1 MTLVTSYRLYLKCR
15 RPIVDPRMPAKFM
28 LTTKS
33 LSHHYGNE
41 KLSFPDLHIRKGE
54 QWLLLGES
62 GSGKTTLL
70 HILTGIKKPSSGSV
84 FIDETELYK
93 LSSRELDQFR
103 GRNIGVVFQQAHLI
117 KSLTVK
123 ENLFLAQTFAGFE
136 NDEKRIT
143 EILTA
148 LDIIQ
153 KKNSYPSALSQGQ
166 LQRASIARA
175 VLNRPAL
182 LFADEP
188 TSSLDSKNAKVVIDL
203 LLKLSDANGATLIVS
218 THDDRVKEAFSKEY
232 IL

>member
-1 MTLVTSYRLYLKCR
+1 
-15 RPIVDPRMPAKFM
+15 M

-33 LSHHYGNE
+33 LSHNYGSE
-41 KLSFPDLHIRKGE
+41 MLSFPDLHIRKGE
-54 QWLLLGES
+54 QWLILGES

-70 HILTGIKKPSSGSV
+70 HILTGIKKPFSGAV
-84 FIDETELYK
+84 FIDKTELYK
-93 LSSRELDQFR
+93 LSSRELDRFR
-103 GRNIGVVFQQAHLI
+103 GRNIGVVFQQPHLI
-117 KSLTVK
+117 KSLTIK
-123 ENLFLAQTFAGFE
+123 ENLLLAQTFAGFE
-136 NDEKRIT
+136 NDEDRIVAVLT
-143 EILTA
+143 E

-175 VLNRPAL
+175 VLNKPAL

-188 TSSLDSKNAKVVIDL
+188 TSSLDSKNAKTVIDL
-203 LLKLSDANGATLIVS
+203 LLKLSYSTDATLIVS

>member
-1 MTLVTSYRLYLKCR
+1 
-15 RPIVDPRMPAKFM
+15 M

-41 KLSFPDLHIRKGE
+41 KLSFPDLNIRKGE

-70 HILTGIKKPSSGSV
+70 HILTGIKKPFSGEV
-84 FIDETELYK
+84 FIQETELYK
-93 LSSRELDQFR
+93 LSGQELDQFR
-103 GRNIGVVFQQAHLI
+103 GQNIGVVFQQAHLI

-123 ENLFLAQTFAGFE
+123 ENLFLAQTFAGFKNNE
-136 NDEKRIT
+136 DRIIEVLT
-143 EILTA
+143 E

-153 KKNSYPSALSQGQ
+153 KINSYPASLSQGQ
-166 LQRASIARA
+166 LLRASIARA
-175 VLNRPAL
+175 VLNKPFL

-188 TSSLDSKNAKVVIDL
+188 TSSLDNKNAKTVVDL
-203 LLKLSDANGATLIVS
+203 LLKLSESSGGTLVVS

>member
-1 MTLVTSYRLYLKCR
+1 
-15 RPIVDPRMPAKFM
+15 M

-41 KLSFPDLHIRKGE
+41 KLSFPDLYIRKGE

-70 HILTGIKKPSSGSV
+70 HILTGIKKPFSGEV
-84 FIDETELYK
+84 IIQDTELYK
-93 LSSRELDQFR
+93 LSGRELDQFR
-103 GRNIGVVFQQAHLI
+103 GQNIGVIFQQAYLI

-123 ENLFLAQTFAGFE
+123 ENLFLAQTFAGFKNNE
-136 NDEKRIT
+136 DRII
-143 EILTA
+143 EILTE

-153 KKNSYPSALSQGQ
+153 KINSYPAALSQGQ

-175 VLNRPAL
+175 VLNKPSL

-188 TSSLDSKNAKVVIDL
+188 TSSLDNKNAKIVIDL
-203 LLKLSDANGATLIVS
+203 LLKLSDSNGATLVVS
-218 THDDRVKEAFSKEY
+218 THDDRVKQAFSKEY

>member
-1 MTLVTSYRLYLKCR
+1 
-15 RPIVDPRMPAKFM
+15 M

-33 LSHHYGNE
+33 LSHHYGSE

-70 HILTGIKKPSSGSV
+70 HILTGIKKPFSGEV
-84 FIDETELYK
+84 IIQDTELYK
-93 LSSRELDQFR
+93 LSGRELDKFR
-103 GRNIGVVFQQAHLI
+103 GQNIGVIFQQAHLI

-123 ENLFLAQTFAGFE
+123 ENLFLAQTFAGFKNNE
-136 NDEKRIT
+136 DRII
-143 EILTA
+143 EILTE

-153 KKNSYPSALSQGQ
+153 KINSYPAALSQGQ

-175 VLNRPAL
+175 VLNKPSL

-188 TSSLDSKNAKVVIDL
+188 TSSLDNKNAKIVIDL
-203 LLKLSDANGATLIVS
+203 LLKLSDSNGATLVVS
-218 THDDRVKEAFSKEY
+218 THDDRVKQAFSKEY

>member
-1 MTLVTSYRLYLKCR
+1 
-15 RPIVDPRMPAKFM
+15 M
-28 LTTKS
+28 LRTKS
-33 LSHHYGNE
+33 LSHHYASE
-41 KLSFPDLHIRKGE
+41 SLSFSDLHIRKGE

-84 FIDETELYK
+84 FIGETELYK
-93 LSSRELDQFR
+93 LSNSALDQFR

-123 ENLFLAQTFAGFE
+123 ENLFLAQTFAGLK
-136 NDEKRIT
+136 NDEQRIK
-143 EILTA
+143 EVLTD

-153 KKNSYPSALSQGQ
+153 KVNSYPSTLSQGQ
-166 LQRASIARA
+166 LQRVSIVRA
-175 VLNRPAL
+175 VLNKPAL

-188 TSSLDSKNAKVVIDL
+188 TSSLDNKNANAVIGL
-203 LLKLSDANGATLIVS
+203 LLKLSNANGATLVVS
-218 THDDRVKEAFSKEY
+218 THDERVKEAFSNEY

>member
-1 MTLVTSYRLYLKCR
+1 
-15 RPIVDPRMPAKFM
+15 M

-41 KLSFPDLHIRKGE
+41 KLSFPDLNIRKGE

-70 HILTGIKKPSSGSV
+70 HILTGIKKPFSGEV
-84 FIDETELYK
+84 FIQETELYK
-93 LSSRELDQFR
+93 LSGQELDQFR
-103 GRNIGVVFQQAHLI
+103 GQNIGVVFQQAHLI

-123 ENLFLAQTFAGFE
+123 ENLFLAQTFAGFKNNE
-136 NDEKRIT
+136 DRIIEVLT
-143 EILTA
+143 E

-153 KKNSYPSALSQGQ
+153 KINSYPASLSQGQ

-175 VLNRPAL
+175 VLNKPFL

-188 TSSLDSKNAKVVIDL
+188 TSSLDNKNAKTVVDL
-203 LLKLSDANGATLIVS
+203 LLKLSESSGGTLVVS